1 MPIPASVKASLVA
14 YVDSRIPTG
23 DFLRAVLS
31 NDLSGA
37 VNRADADNSPHLV
50 AITKYVYW
58 QLPADCWG
66 SERKV
71 DLWLK
76 SICPDCECA
85 LAHSMGV
92 DWCPKCDPDSEY

>member
-14 YVDSRIPTG
+14 YVDDRRPTG

-37 VNRADADNSPHLV
+37 VRRADTDNLAALA
-50 AITKYVYW
+50 AIVGYVYME
-58 QLPADCWG
+58 LPADCWG

-71 DLWLK
+71 DCWIG
-76 SICPDCECA
+76 SICPDCERPLVS
-85 LAHSMGV
+85 LAGLEY
-92 DWCPKCDPDSEY
+92 CPDCDP